1 MRTVGLT
8 GGIGSGKSAVTA
20 LLADLGA
27 AVIDADLLAREV
39 VAPGTTGLAG
49 IVAAFGEQ
57 VLQPDGTLDR
67 PGLARRV
74 FSDPDELKRLNAIVH
89 PLIGDRTAELTA
101 QAQAQDRPVLVHDV
115 ALLVENGL
123 DGRYDE
129 VVVVAATEATQLD
142 RLTRL
147 REMTRDDAL
156 ARIRAQVSLE
166 DRLRVADH
174 VIHNDGPIEQLEP
187 QVRDLWATLTG

>member
-20 LLADLGA
+20 LLAGLGA
-27 AVIDADLLAREV
+27 VVIDADLLAREV
-39 VAPGTTGLAG
+39 VAPGTRGLAG
-49 IVAAFGEQ
+49 IVEAFGPE
-57 VLQPDGTLDR
+57 VLLTDGTLDR

-101 QAQAQDRPVLVHDV
+101 KAQVEDRPVLVHDV
-115 ALLVENGL
+115 PLLVENGL
-123 DGRYDE
+123 DGMYDE
-129 VVVVAATEATQLD
+129 VVVVAASEATQLD

-147 REMTRDDAL
+147 RGMTRDDAL
-156 ARIRAQVSLE
+156 ARVRSQVSLE

-174 VIHNDGPIEQLEP
+174 VIQNDGPIDDLEP
-187 QVRDLWATLTG
+187 QVRALWRALTG

>member
-8 GGIGSGKSAVTA
+8 GGIGSGKSAVTT
-20 LLADLGA
+20 LLAGLGA
-27 AVIDADLLAREV
+27 VVIDADLLAREV
-39 VAPGTTGLAG
+39 VAPGTAGLAG
-49 IVAAFGEQ
+49 IVEAFGPE
-57 VLQPDGTLDR
+57 VLLPDSTLDR

-74 FSDPDELKRLNAIVH
+74 FSDPAELARLNTIVH

-101 QAQAQDRPVLVHDV
+101 QAQAEDRALLVHDV
-115 ALLVENGL
+115 PLLVENGL

-129 VVVVAATEATQLD
+129 IVVVAATEATQLD

-147 REMTRDDAL
+147 RAMTRDDAL
-156 ARIRAQVSLE
+156 ARIRSQVSLE

-174 VIHNDGPIEQLEP
+174 VIQNDGPIEDLEP
-187 QVRDLWATLTG
+187 QVRALWATLTG